1 MNKWLYEFKSFEIV
15 KKDDGSTNKIE
26 HNFALL
32 KPNRRMR
39 EEADLFYAAETSR
52 FAKAGVLPKA
62 AWNTILSNGGG
73 SISEND
79 REVYGQLLLK
89 FRDLSFELQSILIK
103 GESEKSEKEK
113 ARVDELTSELE
124 DIRKEIHS
132 FETSQISIF
141 ENTAE
146 AKARN
151 RAILWWILHI
161 AYQKNDQEYLPIFN
175 GESFSDKLSMYDN
188 YEDNED
194 KYEFILGV
202 IRRITYLITLWFLG
216 RAESEDDFKNYD
228 KAFLK
233 DTEEPS
239 ESKKEEEPLQEVNNI
254 QEIVEIK
261 PE

>member
-1 MNKWLYEFKSFEIV
+1 MPIRKKEAFWLKLSE
-15 KKDDGSTNKIE
+15 KIE
-26 HNFALL
+26 N
-32 KPNRRMR
+32 
-39 EEADLFYAAETSR
+39 
-52 FAKAGVLPKA
+52 
-62 AWNTILSNGGG
+62 
-73 SISEND
+73 
-79 REVYGQLLLK
+79 
-89 FRDLSFELQSILIK
+89 
-103 GESEKSEKEK
+103 
-113 ARVDELTSELE
+113 
-124 DIRKEIHS
+124 
-132 FETSQISIF
+132 
-141 ENTAE
+141 
-146 AKARN
+146 
-151 RAILWWILHI
+151 
-161 AYQKNDQEYLPIFN
+161 
-175 GESFSDKLSMYDN
+175 YDN